1 MVDRITMNKGVSLGY
16 GNLDDMELVG
26 RAFGYDIHVEKEER
40 TRNVIWV
47 YDRNVTKRVRIY
59 DPWDEDIDGEM
70 ETRYRIAAKVEMSK
84 ERGAWH
90 IDMLSVDSRYKGN
103 NLAVKLY
110 RFLIRKMAITMKA
123 GSSQSAGGRYV
134 WNKLAKTPGVVIY
147 AKKSPYSKVFDFPKT
162 GKRELTS
169 KVFDLYDSDAEIFAV
184 AG

>member
-1 MVDRITMNKGVSLGY
+1 MVSRITMAKGVSLGY

-26 RAFGYDIHVEKEER
+26 RAFGYDIHVEKDEC
-40 TRNVIWV
+40 TYCSYNVIWV
-47 YDRNVTKRVRIY
+47 YDRNVTKKIC
-59 DPWDEDIDGEM
+59 G
-70 ETRYRIAAKVEMSK
+70 ETRFRIAAVVELSK

-90 IDMLSVDSRYKGN
+90 VDMLQVDSRYKGK

-110 RFLIRKMAITMKA
+110 RFLMRKMAITMKA

-147 AKKSPYSKVFDFPKT
+147 AKKSPYSKVIDFPKA
-162 GKRELTS
+162 GKRELVG
-169 KVFDLYDSDAEIFAV
+169 KVFNLYDSNAEIFAV